1 MSKRIFT
8 SIKNYIDKE
17 EPEIEQLNEFLN
29 ELIVKDPINPTNKT
43 VLTRYSKVKAF
54 LRDEYGNELTEAEI
68 KQIRPPSD
76 IVNAVLNADS
86 KLKETKTNIKFNQE
100 LIDKIL
106 SYKTSNNIYEL
117 FVFLQFISGRRI
129 SEIKEFDNTLKL
141 FKNTENKIKMK
152 LNKKKDNKFNII
164 KLIPNTLEPAEFKKK
179 VSKLRNLIEDIDTED
194 WNKRLNRKIKKLLG
208 KEFTSHSLRGFYGSY
223 MFNKHNPSN
232 LNINAYLMNVLNH
245 DSIDSSIS
253 YSNYI
258 FEK

>member
-1 MSKRIFT
+1 MSIRIYS
-8 SIKNYIDKE
+8 SIKKFIDNE
-17 EPEIEQLNEFLN
+17 EPNIQELNDFLN
-29 ELIVKDPINPTNKT
+29 DLIVKDPINPTNKT

-54 LRDEYGNELTEAEI
+54 LREEYGNELNEAEI

-86 KLKETKTNIKFNQE
+86 KLKQTKTNIKFSQS

-117 FVFLQFISGRRI
+117 FIFLQFISGRRI
-129 SEIKEFDNTLKL
+129 SEIKEFSNQIKL
-141 FKNTENKIKMK
+141 FKNSESKIKMK
-152 LNKKKDNKFNII
+152 LNKKKTDKFDIVRII
-164 KLIPNTLEPAEFKKK
+164 PDTLTPAEFKKK
-179 VSKLRNLIEDIDTED
+179 TSKLRNLIEDIDTED

-208 KEFTSHSLRGFYGSY
+208 KFTSHSIRGFYGSY
-223 MFNKHNPSN
+223 MFNKFNKEN
-232 LNINAYLMNVLNH
+232 LNINAFLMNILNH
-245 DSIDSSIS
+245 DNIDSSIS